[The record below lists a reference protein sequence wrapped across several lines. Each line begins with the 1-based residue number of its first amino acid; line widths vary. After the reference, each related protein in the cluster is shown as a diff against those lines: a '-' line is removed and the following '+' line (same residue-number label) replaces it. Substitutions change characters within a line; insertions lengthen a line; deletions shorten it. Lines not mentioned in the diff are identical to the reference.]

1 MPKKNSGENL
11 GRSLLRKKHNNYTAS
26 SRHTTID
33 ESDGKLICYVRFI
46 YQMIKFYQRKNTS
59 KYFLLTIF

>member
-33 ESDGKLICYVRFI
+33 ESDGKLICYVKFI
-46 YQMIKFYQRKNTS
+46 YQIICRLKEYS
-59 KYFLLTIF
+59 KMFLLTIF

>member
-33 ESDGKLICYVRFI
+33 ESDGKLICYVKFI
-46 YQMIKFYQRKNTS
+46 YQMI
-59 KYFLLTIF
+59 